1 LVGARRFGLVEKR
14 EVGHVHAPARGYL
27 AGPGRWL
34 SAGTGQMD
42 VQSYFSTSLV
52 DMGISDPRF
61 SEIWTP
67 EDYSKSI
74 ATGLTEQFTS
84 NAREYVSKYAATTYF
99 RSLFERAI
107 ALSDADIRDINRILD
122 LGTGSGD
129 NSAIPCVELFNNCE
143 IIATDLSPN
152 LLAIL
157 VQEIKRRGLSDRIAA
172 ACVDAS
178 QNVFVRESFDLVTG
192 AAILHHLI
200 EPSRAIAAAFRALK
214 PGGTAIFFEPFELG
228 HSILLLAFERIITEN
243 GFRDDSVDPNTLH
256 FMSIFCRGV
265 RLMLGRDK
273 SLPIYNHIDD
283 KWLFSGRYFRRVC
296 EKEGFANVR
305 VESIHDP
312 ERQITSRASALLSL
326 GAGIPLTALPDWS
339 QQIIAA
345 TDSAFCESDRDIIFE
360 GIVTMRKP
368 N

>member
-1 LVGARRFGLVEKR
+1 
-14 EVGHVHAPARGYL
+14 
-27 AGPGRWL
+27 
-34 SAGTGQMD
+34 MD
-42 VQSYFSTSLV
+42 VQSYFSTTLV

-61 SEIWTP
+61 SGIWTP
-67 EDYSKSI
+67 EDHSKSI
-74 ATGLTEQFTS
+74 AVGLTEQFTN

-99 RSLFERAI
+99 RTLFERAI
-107 ALSDADIRDINRILD
+107 ALSDTDIKDINRILD

-143 IIATDLSPN
+143 IMATDLSPN

-157 VQEIKRRGLSDRIAA
+157 IQEINKRGLSERMAV

-178 QNVFVRESFDLVTG
+178 QNIFVPESFDLVTG

-200 EPSRAIAAAFRALK
+200 DPSRAIAAAFRALK

-228 HSILLLAFERIITEN
+228 HSILLLAFERIIAEN
-243 GFRDDSVDPNTLH
+243 AFHGGDVDPNTLH
-256 FMSIFCRGV
+256 FMSVFSRGV

-273 SLPIYNHIDD
+273 SLPIYKDIDD
-283 KWLFSGRYFRRVC
+283 KWLFSERYFCRVC

-305 VESIHDP
+305 VESIHEP
-312 ERQITSRASALLSL
+312 ERQITSRATALLAL
-326 GAGIPLTALPDWS
+326 GAGIPLTTLPDWS
-339 QQIIAA
+339 QRIIAA

-360 GIVTMRKP
+360 GIITMRKP